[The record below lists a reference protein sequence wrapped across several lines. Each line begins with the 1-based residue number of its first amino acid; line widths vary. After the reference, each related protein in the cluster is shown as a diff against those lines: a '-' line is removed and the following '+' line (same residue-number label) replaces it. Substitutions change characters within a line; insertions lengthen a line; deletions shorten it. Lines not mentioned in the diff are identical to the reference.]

1 MITVRNRKLMIPYS
15 QRLVAMEGDSG
26 TNALQIRVDDPYAA
40 NYDYKLDTRI
50 GGSGNVVD
58 LDKAADETGVTLTWT
73 IGADQIAA
81 GEMAVQLRAF
91 DAQGLV
97 WHTNTDT
104 VAVGASLGVA
114 GDYPPEALSEF
125 SQIEQA
131 ATAAK
136 TGARQAAQEAAASA
150 AAAGA
155 AEGAVQASAQEAAE
169 RASAAQE
176 AEANA
181 KASEENSKTAET
193 TASQAL
199 ADLLAALGVRVATLG
214 EDGRLTPSQIPA
226 ISINDVFEVG
236 GAEEMLALA
245 AQRGDCALVM
255 SDGVVADSYILAA
268 DDPAQGYNWKKL
280 GVSYVANAGHAGT
293 ADTAADASRINGKRI
308 VAMTAEQYE
317 AAVKDPDTLYLVS
330 EG

>member
-1 MITVRNRKLMIPYS
+1 MIPYS

-26 TNALQIRVDDPYAA
+26 TNALQIRIDDPYAA
-40 NYDYKLDTRI
+40 GYDYKLDTQI
-50 GGSGNVVD
+50 GGSKNIID
-58 LDKAADETGVTLTWT
+58 LDKAADETGVTLTWV
-73 IGADQIAA
+73 IGADQISA
-81 GEMAVQLRAF
+81 GEMTVQLRAF

-114 GDYPPEALSEF
+114 GDYPPETLSEF

-136 TGARQAAQEAAASA
+136 TGAQQAAQEAAASA
-150 AAAGA
+150 SAAAS
-155 AEGAVQASAQEAAE
+155 AEDAVRASAQEAAE
-169 RASAAQE
+169 SALSAKTSEDGAKAS
-176 AEANA
+176 EANA
-181 KASEENSKTAET
+181 KISEANSKACET

-199 ADLLAALGVRVATLG
+199 ADLLAALGARVATLG

-236 GAEEMLALA
+236 SAEAMLALA
-245 AQRGDCALVM
+245 AQRGDCALVVA
-255 SDGVVADSYILAA
+255 DGVVADSYLLAA
-268 DDPAQGYNWKKL
+268 DDPAQAANWKKL
-280 GVSYVANAGHAGT
+280 GVSYVANAGHAVS
-293 ADTAADASRINGKRI
+293 ADTAADASRISGRRI

-317 AAVKDPDTLYLVS
+317 AAVRDPDTLYLVG